1 MIFWTWVVTLLSKKI
16 SKRRLSL
23 SRAIDRV
30 FNIKKKNY
38 DIRTFIA
45 YDYDGVNL
53 SIIEQVIRHRLPYIK
68 KIVDKILEG

>member
-1 MIFWTWVVTLLSKKI
+1 M
-16 SKRRLSL
+16 